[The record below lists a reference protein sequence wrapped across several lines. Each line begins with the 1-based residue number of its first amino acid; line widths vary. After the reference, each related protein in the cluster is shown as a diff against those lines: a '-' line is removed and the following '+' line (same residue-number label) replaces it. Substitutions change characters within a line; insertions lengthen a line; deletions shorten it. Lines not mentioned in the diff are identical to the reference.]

1 MNGLDQDISFEELSR
16 DECLH
21 LLASHR
27 VGRLAVA
34 APDAAPFVVPVNYL
48 IDGEVVVFRSAGGS
62 KLRALRGTP
71 VAFQIDE
78 LDPMR
83 RTGWS
88 VLIRGRAYEST
99 RWETEHLDLE
109 TWAPGE
115 KSHWVRVVPDAISG
129 RRIRRGDGFIDLGGY
144 L

>member
-1 MNGLDQDISFEELSR
+1 MTDIDQDVSLEELSR
-16 DECLH
+16 EECFR
-21 LLASHR
+21 LLVAR
-27 VGRLAVA
+27 GVGRFAVA
-34 APDAAPFVVPVNYL
+34 VPEAAPFVVPVNYL
-48 IDGEVVVFRSAGGS
+48 VDGEVVVFRSGGGS

-71 VAFQIDE
+71 VAFQVDDIDP
-78 LDPMR
+78 LR

-99 RWETEHLDLE
+99 RWETEHLNLD

-115 KSHWVRVVPDAISG
+115 KSHWIRVVPDTISG

-144 L
+144 I

>member
-1 MNGLDQDISFEELSR
+1 MTDVDQGVSLEELSR
-16 DECLH
+16 DECIR
-21 LLASHR
+21 LLAARR

-34 APDAAPFVVPVNYL
+34 VPDAAPFVVPVNYL
-48 IDGEVVVFRSAGGS
+48 VDGEVVVFRSGGGS

-71 VAFQIDE
+71 VAFQIDDI
-78 LDPMR
+78 DPLR

-99 RWETEHLDLE
+99 RWETEHLELDA
-109 TWAPGE
+109 WAPGE

-129 RRIRRGDGFIDLGGY
+129 RRITRGDGSVDLGGY